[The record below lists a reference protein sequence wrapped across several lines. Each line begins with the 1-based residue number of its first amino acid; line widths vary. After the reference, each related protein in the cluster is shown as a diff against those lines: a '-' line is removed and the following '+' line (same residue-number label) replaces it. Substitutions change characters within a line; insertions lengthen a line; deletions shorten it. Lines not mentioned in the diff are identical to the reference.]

1 MTGVWNLA
9 GYPAATV
16 PVPADD
22 LPGAVQL
29 VTTPGRED
37 LLLSLAAQLEKG
49 RPWPR
54 LAPDYPPA

>member
-16 PVPADD
+16 PVPSDGM
-22 LPGAVQL
+22 PGAVQL

-37 LLLSLAAQLEKG
+37 LLLSLAAQLEKA

-54 LAPDYPPA
+54 TAPAYSAG

>member
-16 PVPADD
+16 PVPADG

-29 VTTPGRED
+29 VATPGRED
-37 LLLSLAAQLEKG
+37 LLLSLAAQLEAA

-54 LAPDYPPA
+54 HAPGYVTP

>member
-16 PVPADD
+16 PVPSDG

-29 VTTPGRED
+29 ITTPGREG
-37 LLLSLAAQLEKG
+37 LLLSLAAQLEKV

-54 LAPDYPPA
+54 HAPGYVAA